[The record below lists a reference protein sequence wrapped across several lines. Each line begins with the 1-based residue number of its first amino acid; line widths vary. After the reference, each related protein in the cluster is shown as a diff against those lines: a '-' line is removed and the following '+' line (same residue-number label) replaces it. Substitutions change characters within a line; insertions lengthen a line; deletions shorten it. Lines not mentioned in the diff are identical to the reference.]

1 MQSDQ
6 RSDRLL
12 DILVDESLRFG
23 EFQLASGAT
32 SDYYIDGKYTTLHP
46 EGVLQI
52 AHLMLDRLDGRGL
65 DAVGGV
71 TLGGDP
77 IVGAIAAISHE
88 RGKPLQAFI
97 IRKQSKDHGTMRM
110 IEGFELAPGMKVA
123 VVEDVVSTGGSAL
136 RAIDSVEATGAKVTS
151 VLTVVDRVMGAN
163 EAFEKRGIG
172 YDALFTKDQ
181 LLERA
186 EARGL
191 RPSIK

>member
-1 MQSDQ
+1 MHANE
-6 RSDRLL
+6 RSQRLL

-52 AHLMLDRLDGRGL
+52 AHLMLDRLDSLGL

-77 IVGAIAAISHE
+77 IVGAMAAVSHE
-88 RGKPLQAFI
+88 RGKPLHAFI

-110 IEGFELAPGMKVA
+110 IEGYELTPGSKVA

-136 RAIDSVEATGAKVTS
+136 RAIDSVEETGAKVTH
-151 VLTVVDRVMGAN
+151 VLSVVDRVMGAD
-163 EAFEKRGIG
+163 EAFEERGID
-172 YDALFTKDQ
+172 YSALFSKEQ
-181 LLERA
+181 LLDRA
-186 EARGL
+186 EERGL
-191 RPSIK
+191 RPSVK